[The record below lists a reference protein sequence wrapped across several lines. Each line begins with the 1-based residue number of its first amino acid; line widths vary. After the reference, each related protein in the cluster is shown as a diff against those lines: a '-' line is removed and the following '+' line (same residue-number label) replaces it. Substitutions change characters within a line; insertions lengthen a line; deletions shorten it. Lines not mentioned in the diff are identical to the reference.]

1 MEAYTTYGLLLTAI
15 AFCSILSSVNLAL
28 NAMMAGKLMAKLNA
42 TTTTTTTTENGCLNG
57 TNAELTNIVKKANEY
72 NLRLFT
78 HYVREIQRNM
88 TNISSKVE
96 GIAKLPTIRRYIPP
110 DP

>member
-1 MEAYTTYGLLLTAI
+1 METYTTYGLLFSAV
-15 AFCSILSSVNLAL
+15 AFCAILSSLNLAL
-28 NAMMAGKLMAKLNA
+28 NAMMAGKLMAKLNV
-42 TTTTTTTTENGCLNG
+42 TTTENGCLNG
-57 TNAELTNIVKKANEY
+57 TNAELKNLVKTANEY

-78 HYVREIQRNM
+78 HYVREIQRNV
-88 TNISSKVE
+88 TNINSKVE